1 MLLTPNYEMKSDG
14 ATMEYVLEVKN
25 LSTAFKLRSGWY
37 PATSDISFSLKPNE
51 TLAIVGES
59 GCGKSV
65 TAFSLMGL
73 LPKHGSRI
81 DSGTAFF
88 KGEDL
93 LTMPR
98 EKLRKIR
105 GSAMTMIFQEPMTSL
120 NPVLTV
126 GSQIAEAV
134 YYHRGGGKAVAK
146 KRALELMDMVK
157 IPAPESRYN
166 DYPHHLSGGMC
177 QRIMIAMSLACEPDL
192 VFADEP
198 TTALDVTIQAQ
209 MLYLL
214 HELKQKQQMSM
225 VFITH
230 DLGVVAHVADRVAV
244 MYAGNIVETAPVAE
258 LFANPRH
265 PYTRALLKS
274 IPRLDRDNKDISPIE
289 GMVPAIDNMPGG
301 CRFYSRCPKK
311 NECTPD
317 VFPELKPSKSNP
329 DRLDHLDRCLLSE

>member
-1 MLLTPNYEMKSDG
+1 MK
-14 ATMEYVLEVKN
+14 YILEVKN
-25 LSTAFKLRSGWY
+25 LSTAFKLQSGWY
-37 PATSDISFSLKPNE
+37 RATTDISFALRQNE
-51 TLAIVGES
+51 TLAVVGES

-73 LPKHGSRI
+73 LPEHGSRI
-81 DSGTAFF
+81 DSGSALF

-134 YYHRGGGKAVAK
+134 YYHMNVGKAAAK

-157 IPAPESRYN
+157 IPDPKNRYN

-209 MLYLL
+209 MIYLL
-214 HELKQKQQMSM
+214 NELKEKQQMSM

-244 MYAGNIVETAPVAE
+244 MYAGTIVETAPVAD
-258 LFANPRH
+258 LFADPRH

-274 IPRLDRDNKDISPIE
+274 IPRLDKDNKDITPIQ
-289 GMVPAIDNMPGG
+289 GMVPSIDNMPEG
-301 CRFYSRCPKK
+301 CRFFARCEKK
-311 NECTPD
+311 DQCRPD
-317 VFPELKPSKSNP
+317 EFPQLLPLKNSSN
-329 DRLDHLDRCLLSE
+329 HQVRCLLCE

>member
-1 MLLTPNYEMKSDG
+1 
-14 ATMEYVLEVKN
+14 MEHILEVKN
-25 LSTAFKLRSGWY
+25 LSTAFKIKSEWH
-37 PATSDISFSLKPNE
+37 PATTDVSFSLKPNE
-51 TLAIVGES
+51 TLAVVGES

-73 LPKHGSRI
+73 LPEHGSRI
-81 DSGTAFF
+81 ENGTALF

-93 LTMPR
+93 LSMPKER
-98 EKLRKIR
+98 LRKIR
-105 GSAMTMIFQEPMTSL
+105 GKAMTMIFQEPMTSL

-134 YYHRGGGKAVAK
+134 YYHMPVGKAAAR

-157 IPAPESRYN
+157 IPAPSSRYN

-214 HELKQKQQMSM
+214 NELKANHQMSM

-230 DLGVVAHVADRVAV
+230 DLGVVAHIADRVAV
-244 MYAGNIVETAPVAE
+244 MYAGTIVETAPVSDI
-258 LFANPRH
+258 FDHPKH

-274 IPRLDRDNKDISPIE
+274 IPRLDRDNTDLTPIK
-289 GMVPAIDNMPGG
+289 GMVPPIDRMPAG
-301 CRFYSRCPKK
+301 CRFFSRCPQS
-311 NECTPD
+311 EHCR
-317 VFPELKPSKSNP
+317 PETLPQLLPIKSDPN
-329 DRLDHLDRCLLSE
+329 HLVRCFLCE

>member
-1 MLLTPNYEMKSDG
+1 MK
-14 ATMEYVLEVKN
+14 YILEVKN
-25 LSTAFKLRSGWY
+25 LSTAFKLQSGWY
-37 PATSDISFSLKPNE
+37 RATTDISFVLKPNE
-51 TLAIVGES
+51 TLAVVGES

-73 LPKHGSRI
+73 LPEHGSRI
-81 DSGTAFF
+81 DSGSALF

-93 LTMPR
+93 LTMPK

-134 YYHRGGGKAVAK
+134 FYHMNVGKAAAK

-157 IPAPESRYN
+157 IPDPGNRYN

-209 MLYLL
+209 MIYLL
-214 HELKQKQQMSM
+214 HELKEKQQMSM

-244 MYAGNIVETAPVAE
+244 MYAGTIVETAPVAD
-258 LFANPRH
+258 LFADPRH

-274 IPRLDRDNKDISPIE
+274 IPRLDKDNKDISPIQ
-289 GMVPAIDNMPGG
+289 GMVPSIDNMPEG
-301 CRFYSRCPKK
+301 CRFFARCEKK
-311 NECTPD
+311 DQCRPD
-317 VFPELKPSKSNP
+317 EFPQLVPLKKSSN
-329 DRLDHLDRCLLSE
+329 HQVRCLLCE

>member
-1 MLLTPNYEMKSDG
+1 MRSDG
-14 ATMEYVLEVKN
+14 VAMEYVLEVKN
-25 LSTAFKLRSGWY
+25 LSTAFRLRSGWY
-37 PATSDISFSLKPNE
+37 PATSDISFTLKPNE

-81 DSGTAFF
+81 DSGTALF

-105 GSAMTMIFQEPMTSL
+105 GGAMTMIFQEPMTSL

-134 YYHRGGGKAVAK
+134 YYHRNSGKNAAK

-225 VFITH
+225 IFITH

-244 MYAGNIVETAPVAE
+244 MYAGNIVETASVGE
-258 LFANPRH
+258 LFSNPRH
-265 PYTRALLKS
+265 PYTQALLKS
-274 IPRLDRDNKDISPIE
+274 IPRLDRDNKDILPIQ
-289 GMVPAIDNMPGG
+289 GMVPSIDNMPGG
-301 CRFYSRCPKK
+301 CRFYSRCRKK
-311 NECTPD
+311 DVCTPD
-317 VFPELKPSKSNP
+317 IFPPLKPLK
-329 DRLDHLDRCLLSE
+329 DCRDHLDRCLLSE

>member
-1 MLLTPNYEMKSDG
+1 
-14 ATMEYVLEVKN
+14 MEYILEVNN
-25 LSTAFKLRSGWY
+25 LSTAFLLKSGWY
-37 PATSDISFSLKPNE
+37 PATTNISFSLKPNE
-51 TLAIVGES
+51 TLAVVGES

-65 TAFSLMGL
+65 TAYSLMGL

-81 DSGTAFF
+81 ESGTALF

-93 LTMPR
+93 LTMPP

-105 GSAMTMIFQEPMTSL
+105 GSDMTMIFQEPMTSL

-134 YYHRGGGKAVAK
+134 YYHMGVGKAAARD
-146 KRALELMDMVK
+146 RALELMDMVK
-157 IPAPESRYN
+157 IPAPASRYN
-166 DYPHHLSGGMC
+166 DYPHHFSGGMC

-214 HELKQKQQMSM
+214 HELKERQQMSM

-244 MYAGNIVETAPVAE
+244 MYAGTIVESATVKE
-258 LFANPRH
+258 LFESPTH
-265 PYTRALLKS
+265 PYTRALLSS
-274 IPRLDRDNKDISPIE
+274 IPRLDRDNTDLAPIQ
-289 GMVPAIDNMPGG
+289 GMVPAIDDMPEG
-301 CRFYSRCPKK
+301 CRFFGRCPRRDD
-311 NECTPD
+311 CRPD
-317 VFPELKPSKSNP
+317 ILPELLPLKNNP
-329 DRLDHLDRCLLSE
+329 DHLVRCLLCEE

>member
-1 MLLTPNYEMKSDG
+1 MK
-14 ATMEYVLEVKN
+14 YILEVKD
-25 LSTAFKLRSGWY
+25 LSTAFKLQSGWY
-37 PATSDISFSLKPNE
+37 PATTDISFSLRPNE

-73 LPKHGSRI
+73 LPEHGSRI
-81 DSGTAFF
+81 DSGTALF

-93 LTMPR
+93 LTMPK

-120 NPVLTV
+120 NPVFTV

-134 YYHRGGGKAVAK
+134 FYHMNVGKAAAK

-157 IPAPESRYN
+157 IPDPGTRYN

-214 HELKQKQQMSM
+214 HELKEKQQMSM

-230 DLGVVAHVADRVAV
+230 DLGVVAHVADRVVV
-244 MYAGNIVETAPVAE
+244 MYAGTIVETASVTD

-265 PYTRALLKS
+265 PYTQALLKS
-274 IPRLDRDNKDISPIE
+274 IPRLDKDNKDISPIQ
-289 GMVPAIDNMPGG
+289 GMVPSIDNMPEG
-301 CRFYSRCPKK
+301 CRFFDRCERKDQCRSDILPQLM
-311 NECTPD
+311 P
-317 VFPELKPSKSNP
+317 LKDNP
-329 DRLDHLDRCLLSE
+329 TQLVRCLLCE

>member
-1 MLLTPNYEMKSDG
+1 
-14 ATMEYVLEVKN
+14 MEYILEVNN
-25 LSTAFKLRSGWY
+25 LSTAFRLRSGWY
-37 PATSDISFSLKPNE
+37 PATTAISFCLKPNE
-51 TLAIVGES
+51 TLAVVGES

-65 TAFSLMGL
+65 TAYSLMGL
-73 LPKHGSRI
+73 LPEHGSRI
-81 DSGTAFF
+81 ESGTALF

-93 LTMPR
+93 LSMAPER
-98 EKLRKIR
+98 LRKIR

-134 YYHRGGGKAVAK
+134 YYHMGVGQAAAK
-146 KRALELMDMVK
+146 KRALELMDLVK

-177 QRIMIAMSLACEPDL
+177 QRIMIAMALACEPDL

-214 HELKQKQQMSM
+214 HELKERQQMSM

-230 DLGVVAHVADRVAV
+230 DLGVVAHVADQVAV
-244 MYAGNIVETAPVAE
+244 MYAGTIVESAPVKE
-258 LFANPRH
+258 LFGNPTH
-265 PYTRALLKS
+265 PYTRALLSS
-274 IPRLDRDNKDISPIE
+274 IPRLDRDNSDLSPIQ
-289 GMVPAIDNMPGG
+289 GMVPAIDAMPDG
-301 CRFYSRCPKK
+301 CRFFDRCPRK
-311 NECTPD
+311 NQCRPD
-317 VFPELKPSKSNP
+317 ELPRLLPLKNNP
-329 DRLDHLDRCLLSE
+329 GHLVRCLLCE

>member
-1 MLLTPNYEMKSDG
+1 MASILAVN
-14 ATMEYVLEVKN
+14 N
-25 LSTAFKLRSGWY
+25 LSTAFRLKSGWY
-37 PATSDISFSLKPNE
+37 PATTDISFTLEPNQ
-51 TLAIVGES
+51 TLAVVGES

-65 TAFSLMGL
+65 TAYSLMGL
-73 LPKHGSRI
+73 LPEHGSRI
-81 DSGTAFF
+81 DSGTALF

-93 LTMPR
+93 LTMPPDR
-98 EKLRKIR
+98 LRQIR

-134 YYHRGGGKAVAK
+134 YYHMGVGQTAAK
-146 KRALELMDMVK
+146 QRALELMDLVK

-177 QRIMIAMSLACEPDL
+177 QRIMIAMALACEPDL

-214 HELKQKQQMSM
+214 HELKQRRRMSM

-244 MYAGNIVETAPVAE
+244 MYAGTIVETASVKK
-258 LFANPRH
+258 LFDCPAH
-265 PYTRALLKS
+265 PYTQALLRS
-274 IPRLDRDNKDISPIE
+274 IPRLDRDNSDLSPIQ
-289 GMVPAIDNMPGG
+289 GMVPAIDAMPQG
-301 CRFYSRCPKK
+301 CRFFDRCSRKDQCR
-311 NECTPD
+311 PD
-317 VFPELKPSKSNP
+317 ELPRLLPLANDP
-329 DRLDHLDRCLLSE
+329 DHQVRCLLCQ

>member
-1 MLLTPNYEMKSDG
+1 MKISMAD
-14 ATMEYVLEVKN
+14 MEYVLEVNN

-37 PATSDISFSLKPNE
+37 PATSDISFSLRSNE

-73 LPKHGSRI
+73 LPQHGSRI
-81 DSGTAFF
+81 DSGTALF

-93 LTMPR
+93 LTMPL

-126 GSQIAEAV
+126 GNQIAEAV
-134 YYHRGGGKAVAK
+134 YYHRDCGKADAK

-157 IPAPESRYN
+157 IPAPQSRYN

-214 HELKQKQQMSM
+214 HELKEKQQMSM
-225 VFITH
+225 IFITH

-244 MYAGNIVETAPVAE
+244 MYAGNIVEMAPVTK
-258 LFANPRH
+258 LFANPCH
-265 PYTRALLKS
+265 PYTQALLRS
-274 IPRLDRDNKDISPIE
+274 IPRLDRDNKDIVPIK
-289 GMVPAIDNMPGG
+289 GMVPAIDNMPEG
-301 CRFYSRCPKK
+301 CRFYSRCRKK
-311 NECTPD
+311 NHCAPN
-317 VFPELKPSKSNP
+317 VFPQLKSLKDDPY
-329 DRLDHLDRCLLSE
+329 HLNRCLLSE

>member
-1 MLLTPNYEMKSDG
+1 MK
-14 ATMEYVLEVKN
+14 YILEVNN
-25 LSTAFKLRSGWY
+25 LSTAFKLPSGWY
-37 PATSDISFSLKPNE
+37 PATTGISFSLKPNE

-73 LPKHGSRI
+73 LPEHGSRI
-81 DSGTAFF
+81 DSGTALF

-93 LTMPR
+93 LTMSKER
-98 EKLRKIR
+98 LMKIR

-134 YYHRGGGKAVAK
+134 YYHMNSGKSAAK
-146 KRALELMDMVK
+146 QRALELMDLVK

-214 HELKQKQQMSM
+214 HELKEKQQMSM
-225 VFITH
+225 IFITH

-244 MYAGNIVETAPVAE
+244 MYAGTIVETAPVVD
-258 LFANPRH
+258 LFSNPRH
-265 PYTRALLKS
+265 PYTQALLQS
-274 IPRLDRDNKDISPIE
+274 IPRLDRDDKDLEPIQ
-289 GMVPAIDNMPGG
+289 GMVPSIDAMPGG
-301 CRFYSRCPKK
+301 CRFFSRCRKQ
-311 NECTPD
+311 NQCTPD
-317 VFPELKPSKSNP
+317 DFPQLIPLKDNP
-329 DRLDHLDRCLLSE
+329 NHMVRCLLCN

>member
-1 MLLTPNYEMKSDG
+1 MK
-14 ATMEYVLEVKN
+14 YILEVNN
-25 LSTAFKLRSGWY
+25 LSTAFKLQSGWHA
-37 PATSDISFSLKPNE
+37 ATTDISFSLKPNE
-51 TLAIVGES
+51 TLAVVGES

-81 DSGTAFF
+81 QCGTALFR
-88 KGEDL
+88 GEDL

-98 EKLRKIR
+98 ERLRKIR

-134 YYHRGGGKAVAK
+134 YYHMGVNMAAAR
-146 KRALELMDMVK
+146 KRALDLMDMVK

-244 MYAGNIVETAPVAE
+244 MYAGTIVETASVGE
-258 LFANPRH
+258 LFKTPTH
-265 PYTRALLKS
+265 PYTRALLNS
-274 IPRLDRDNKDISPIE
+274 IPRLDRDNSNLTPIQ
-289 GMVPAIDNMPGG
+289 GMVPAIDAMPPG
-301 CRFYSRCPKK
+301 CRFFNRCPKSDQ
-311 NECTPD
+311 CRPD
-317 VFPELKPSKSNP
+317 ILPQLLPLKDNP
-329 DRLDHLDRCLLSE
+329 DHLVRCLLCE

>member
-1 MLLTPNYEMKSDG
+1 MKISVAIMNYI
-14 ATMEYVLEVKN
+14 LEVKN
-25 LSTAFKLRSGWY
+25 LSTAFKLQSGWHA
-37 PATSDISFSLKPNE
+37 ATTDISFSLKPNE

-73 LPKHGSRI
+73 LPEHGSRI
-81 DSGTAFF
+81 ESGTALF

-93 LTMPR
+93 LTMPK

-134 YYHRGGGKAVAK
+134 YYHMNFGKAAAK

-214 HELKQKQQMSM
+214 HKLKEKQQMSM
-225 VFITH
+225 IFITH

-244 MYAGNIVETAPVAE
+244 MYAGTIVETAPVVD
-258 LFANPRH
+258 LFKNPRH
-265 PYTRALLKS
+265 PYTQALLKS
-274 IPRLDRDNKDISPIE
+274 IPRLDKDNKDISPIQ
-289 GMVPAIDNMPGG
+289 GMVPSIDCMPGG
-301 CRFYSRCPKK
+301 CRFFSRCR
-311 NECTPD
+311 
-317 VFPELKPSKSNP
+317 KSAQCNP
-329 DRLDHLDRCLLSE
+329 DKLPQLLPLKDNPYHRVRCLLCD

>member
-1 MLLTPNYEMKSDG
+1 
-14 ATMEYVLEVKN
+14 MEYILEVNN
-25 LSTAFKLRSGWY
+25 LSTAFRLRSGWY
-37 PATSDISFSLKPNE
+37 PATTDISFCLKPNE
-51 TLAIVGES
+51 TLAVVGES

-65 TAFSLMGL
+65 TAYSLMGL
-73 LPKHGSRI
+73 LPQHGSRI
-81 DSGTAFF
+81 ESGTALF

-93 LTMPR
+93 LTMSPER
-98 EKLRKIR
+98 LRKIR

-134 YYHRGGGKAVAK
+134 YYHMGVGQAAAK

-177 QRIMIAMSLACEPDL
+177 QRIMIAMALACAPDL

-214 HELKQKQQMSM
+214 HELKIRQQMSM

-230 DLGVVAHVADRVAV
+230 DLGVVAHVADQVAV
-244 MYAGNIVETAPVAE
+244 MYAGTIVETAPVKE
-258 LFANPRH
+258 LFGNPAH
-265 PYTRALLKS
+265 PYTRALLSS
-274 IPRLDRDNKDISPIE
+274 IPRLDRDNSDLSPIQ
-289 GMVPAIDNMPGG
+289 GMVPAIDAMPGG
-301 CRFYSRCPKK
+301 CRFFGRCPRK
-311 NECTPD
+311 NQCRPD
-317 VFPELKPSKSNP
+317 ELPRLLPLENNP
-329 DRLDHLDRCLLSE
+329 DHLVRCLLCE

>member
-1 MLLTPNYEMKSDG
+1 MTYI
-14 ATMEYVLEVKN
+14 LEVKN
-25 LSTAFKLRSGWY
+25 LSTAFKLTSGWY
-37 PATSDISFSLKPNE
+37 PATTDISFSLKPNE

-73 LPKHGSRI
+73 LPEHGSRI
-81 DSGTAFF
+81 DSGTALF

-93 LTMPR
+93 LTMPK
-98 EKLRKIR
+98 EKLMKIR

-134 YYHRGGGKAVAK
+134 YYHMKVGKGAAK
-146 KRALELMDMVK
+146 KRALELMDLVK

-214 HELKQKQQMSM
+214 HELKEKQQMSM
-225 VFITH
+225 IFITH

-244 MYAGNIVETAPVAE
+244 MYAGTIVETASVVD
-258 LFANPRH
+258 LFSTPRH
-265 PYTRALLKS
+265 PYTRALLQS
-274 IPRLDRDNKDISPIE
+274 IPRLDRDNSDLRPIE
-289 GMVPAIDNMPGG
+289 GMVPSIDCMPGG
-301 CRFYSRCPKK
+301 CRFFSRCPKK

-317 VFPELKPSKSNP
+317 QLPPLVPLKDNSN
-329 DRLDHLDRCLLSE
+329 HLVRCLLCN

>member
-1 MLLTPNYEMKSDG
+1 MK
-14 ATMEYVLEVKN
+14 YILEVTN
-25 LSTAFKLRSGWY
+25 LSTAFKLQSGWY
-37 PATSDISFSLKPNE
+37 RATTDISFVLKPNE
-51 TLAIVGES
+51 TLAVVGES

-73 LPKHGSRI
+73 LPEHGSRI
-81 DSGTAFF
+81 DSGSALF

-93 LTMPR
+93 LTMPK

-134 YYHRGGGKAVAK
+134 FYHMNVGKAAAK

-157 IPAPESRYN
+157 IPDSKNRYN

-209 MLYLL
+209 MIYLL
-214 HELKQKQQMSM
+214 HELKEKQQMSM

-244 MYAGNIVETAPVAE
+244 MYAGTIVETAPVAD
-258 LFANPRH
+258 LFADPRH

-274 IPRLDRDNKDISPIE
+274 IPRLDKDNKDISPIQ
-289 GMVPAIDNMPGG
+289 GMVPSIDNMPEG
-301 CRFYSRCPKK
+301 CRFFARCEKK
-311 NECTPD
+311 DQCRPD
-317 VFPELKPSKSNP
+317 EFPQLLPLKNSSN
-329 DRLDHLDRCLLSE
+329 HQVRCLLCE

>member
-1 MLLTPNYEMKSDG
+1 MK
-14 ATMEYVLEVKN
+14 YILEVKN
-25 LSTAFKLRSGWY
+25 LSTAFKLQSGWY
-37 PATSDISFSLKPNE
+37 PATTDISFVLKPNE

-73 LPKHGSRI
+73 LPEHGSRI
-81 DSGTAFF
+81 DSGTALF

-93 LTMPR
+93 LTMPKER
-98 EKLRKIR
+98 LRKIR

-134 YYHRGGGKAVAK
+134 YYHMNVNKAAAK
-146 KRALELMDMVK
+146 KRSLELMGLVK
-157 IPAPESRYN
+157 IPDPENRYN

-214 HELKQKQQMSM
+214 HELKEKQQMSM
-225 VFITH
+225 IFITH

-244 MYAGNIVETAPVAE
+244 MYAGTIVETAPVAD

-274 IPRLDRDNKDISPIE
+274 IPRLDRDNKDISPIQ
-289 GMVPAIDNMPGG
+289 GMVPPIDHMPEG
-301 CRFYSRCPKK
+301 CRFFSRCEKSAQ
-311 NECTPD
+311 CRPD
-317 VFPELKPSKSNP
+317 KLPQLIPLENDPT
-329 DRLDHLDRCLLSE
+329 HLVRCLLCE

>member
-1 MLLTPNYEMKSDG
+1 MK
-14 ATMEYVLEVKN
+14 YILEVKN
-25 LSTAFKLRSGWY
+25 LSTAFKLQSGWY
-37 PATSDISFSLKPNE
+37 PATTNISFSLKPNE

-65 TAFSLMGL
+65 TAFSLMSL
-73 LPKHGSRI
+73 LPEHGSRI
-81 DSGTAFF
+81 DSGTALF

-134 YYHRGGGKAVAK
+134 FYHMNVGKAAAR

-157 IPAPESRYN
+157 IPDPGNRYN

-209 MLYLL
+209 MIYLL
-214 HELKQKQQMSM
+214 HELKEKQQMSM

-244 MYAGNIVETAPVAE
+244 MYAGTIVETAPVAD
-258 LFANPRH
+258 LFADPRH

-274 IPRLDRDNKDISPIE
+274 IPRLDKDNKDISPIQ
-289 GMVPAIDNMPGG
+289 GMVPSIDNMPEG
-301 CRFYSRCPKK
+301 CRFFARCEKK
-311 NECTPD
+311 DQCRPD
-317 VFPELKPSKSNP
+317 KFPQLLPLKNSSN
-329 DRLDHLDRCLLSE
+329 HQVRCLLCD